1 MGAPSSLNVHVD
13 INRCCF
19 DIGRMAATSLYE
31 FGYGSKLVLGSS
43 RGDVTGVK
51 KEAQERG
58 FAWSER
64 KNGLEGG
71 DMSGTCLLGS
81 PRLAK

>member
-1 MGAPSSLNVHVD
+1 MRGPVSLNVHVD
-13 INRCCF
+13 INRCCL
-19 DIGRMAATSLYE
+19 DISGMTATSLHE
-31 FGYGSKLVLGSS
+31 FGYGSKLVLGSGW
-43 RGDVTGVK
+43 GDVTGVK

-71 DMSGTCLLGS
+71 DMSSTCLLGS
-81 PRLAK
+81 PQLAK